1 MSQSGWLEQERDVYK
16 HTSGASTGRSHHV
29 PKSYENISS
38 VTKKLNECLAEP
50 LKPQY
55 GGGIIRNPEFSRGIP
70 GWSIFR
76 NGSIGERTSG
86 TGNNKY
92 LVSYSGSASK
102 QFLLE
107 KEKLYAFSGNQF
119 NPPSPGF
126 ENIEAVFK
134 SITFRII
141 FQFGCRQVTGM
152 QILSLPLKSAVKS
165 YMPEQLKPSPAAGPC
180 SKEGFPLMSL
190 DLPCSSSSNSTA
202 ASEIWADSISL
213 QPFTA
218 EEWRHHQTQTIQK
231 ARTRLV
237 RVKAMDANGALLR
250 NATVSIKQQR
260 PGFPFGA
267 AIPKS
272 ILTNS
277 LYQNWFTSRFTV
289 TTFENEMKWYST
301 ETSQGNENYYTA
313 DAMLAF
319 AEQHRIAVRGTT
331 SSGTIPS
338 RLIAWDVNNENLH
351 FSFFEQRLGS
361 GFSGDAFW
369 RAGKLDPGTT
379 LFLNDY
385 NTLEQPGDTKAT
397 PDKYL
402 AKLKEMRDYTKYSGK
417 IAIGVESHF
426 NQPNIPFMRAALDKL
441 AGAGVPIWLT
451 EVDVFR
457 SPNQAQYLEA
467 ILREG
472 FSHPA
477 VRGIVM
483 WAGWHAE
490 GCDRM
495 CLTDNSFKNLP
506 SGDVVDKLISEWR
519 SETVVGRTDKN
530 GIFEARLFHGEHEI
544 TVLQSSAGH
553 YPLIRKEQCLASIS
567 TAASEIWADSI
578 SLQPFTAEE
587 WRHHQTQTIKKERTR
602 LVRVKAMDANGALLR
617 NATISIKQQRPGFP
631 FGAAIPK
638 SILTNS
644 LYQNWF
650 TSRFTVTTF
659 ENEMKWYST
668 ETSQGN
674 ENYYTADA
682 MLAFAEQ
689 HRIALKN
696 AAGKRL
702 YSIVSRYKGRLIAW
716 DVNNENLHFSFFE
729 QRLGSGFSG
738 DAFWQ
743 AGKLDPGTMLFLND
757 YNTLEQPGDTKAT
770 PDKYLAKLKEMRDY
784 TKYSGKI
791 AIGVES
797 HFNQPNIPFMRA
809 ALDKLAGAGVPI
821 WLTEV
826 DVFRSPNQA
835 QYLEAILRE
844 GFSYPA
850 VRGIVMWAGWHAEGC
865 DRMCLTDSNF
875 KNLPSGDVVDKL
887 ISEWRSETV
896 VGRTDNNGIFEAR
909 LFHGEHEIT
918 VLQSSAGH
926 LSVNQEGAVL
936 SSEGMMQ
943 VLVV

>member
-1 MSQSGWLEQERDVYK
+1 MLEMGMWKMSELGSP
-16 HTSGASTGRSHHV
+16 A
-29 PKSYENISS
+29 
-38 VTKKLNECLAEP
+38 C
-50 LKPQY
+50 
-55 GGGIIRNPEFSRGIP
+55 IIRNPEFSRGIP

-76 NGSIGERTSG
+76 NSSIGERTSG
-86 TGNNKY
+86 TGNKY

-107 KEKLYAFSGNQF
+107 KEKLYAFSVWLQTSDGNADIIASFQV
-119 NPPSPGF
+119 GG
-126 ENIEAVFK
+126 EVIHAGAIEAK
-134 SITFRII
+134 S
-141 FQFGCRQVTGM
+141 GCWSMLKGGLSVDVTGPAVLFFEHCVRDLGGQHLLAAIYSRRM
-152 QILSLPLKSAVKS
+152 EASSNPDHPKGKFCFQEKAERKLAERMLCRFQILITLQFLSL
-165 YMPEQLKPSPAAGPC
+165 
-180 SKEGFPLMSL
+180 
-190 DLPCSSSSNSTA
+190 STSRIFLLLYLLFSVA
-202 ASEIWADSISL
+202 
-213 QPFTA
+213 
-218 EEWRHHQTQTIQK
+218 HYGV

-250 NATVSIKQQR
+250 NAAISIKQQR
-260 PGFPFGA
+260 PGFPFGT

-272 ILTNS
+272 ILTNT

-319 AEQHRIAVRGTT
+319 AEQHRIAVRGHNIFWDDPKYQMGWVT
-331 SSGTIPS
+331 SLPYSQLKNAAGKRLYSIVS
-338 RLIAWDVNNENLH
+338 RYKGRLIAWDVNNENLH

-369 RAGKLDPGTT
+369 RAGKLDPGTM

-402 AKLKEMRDYTKYSGK
+402 AKLKEMQDYTKYSGK

-477 VRGIVM
+477 VQGIVM

-495 CLTDNSFKNLP
+495 CLTDN
-506 SGDVVDKLISEWR
+506 
-519 SETVVGRTDKN
+519 
-530 GIFEARLFHGEHEI
+530 
-544 TVLQSSAGH
+544 
-553 YPLIRKEQCLASIS
+553 
-567 TAASEIWADSI
+567 
-578 SLQPFTAEE
+578 
-587 WRHHQTQTIKKERTR
+587 
-602 LVRVKAMDANGALLR
+602 
-617 NATISIKQQRPGFP
+617 
-631 FGAAIPK
+631 
-638 SILTNS
+638 
-644 LYQNWF
+644 
-650 TSRFTVTTF
+650 
-659 ENEMKWYST
+659 
-668 ETSQGN
+668 
-674 ENYYTADA
+674 
-682 MLAFAEQ
+682 
-689 HRIALKN
+689 
-696 AAGKRL
+696 
-702 YSIVSRYKGRLIAW
+702 
-716 DVNNENLHFSFFE
+716 
-729 QRLGSGFSG
+729 
-738 DAFWQ
+738 
-743 AGKLDPGTMLFLND
+743 
-757 YNTLEQPGDTKAT
+757 
-770 PDKYLAKLKEMRDY
+770 
-784 TKYSGKI
+784 
-791 AIGVES
+791 
-797 HFNQPNIPFMRA
+797 
-809 ALDKLAGAGVPI
+809 
-821 WLTEV
+821 
-826 DVFRSPNQA
+826 
-835 QYLEAILRE
+835 
-844 GFSYPA
+844 
-850 VRGIVMWAGWHAEGC
+850 
-865 DRMCLTDSNF
+865 NF

-943 VLVV
+943 DCKKMMIELFGQGSVELPVSATRPRSTADSANSKADCAIRRSPLPNRATAVCD